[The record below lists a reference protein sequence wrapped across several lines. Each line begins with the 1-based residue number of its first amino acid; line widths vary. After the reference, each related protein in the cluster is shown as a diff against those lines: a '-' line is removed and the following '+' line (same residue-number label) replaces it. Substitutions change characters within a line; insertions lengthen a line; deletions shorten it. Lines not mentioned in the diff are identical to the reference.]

1 MTAVPTLDA
10 RGAPTARPGRRF
22 TWAWLGVMPF
32 LVFAFAFL
40 VLPTI
45 YLLAGSF
52 QNLAAAPN
60 DPAHGAFTLDNY
72 QALSTPNL
80 AESYFAS
87 LEISAVTAIGGGIF
101 GFLLAYAVIMGGL

>member
-1 MTAVPTLDA
+1 MPAVSTLDA
-10 RGAPTARPGRRF
+10 PGAPSARPGRRF
-22 TWAWLGVMPF
+22 TWAWLGVMPS
-32 LVFAFAFL
+32 LIFAFASL

-45 YLLAGSF
+45 YLLIGGF
-52 QNLAAAPN
+52 QNLQAPPN
-60 DPAHGAFTLDNY
+60 DPAHGAFTFNNY

-101 GFLLAYAVIMGGL
+101 GFLLAY